1 MISDSL
7 RRVVVEGVLPQVDCG
22 RFPIKRALGE
32 TVAVTADIHADG
44 HDALAAVTMYRRAGE
59 DAWREV
65 PMEATGNDRWQAG
78 FTVDALGDVR
88 VHRRRLDRPFGSWRS
103 ELSKKFGA
111 GQDVASELLEGAALI
126 RETVARLQPMVAATG
141 QRPAGSDS
149 KAVTLLADRAATLE
163 AIATAQGERVVQALS
178 EELHRLMDAHPDR
191 SRATRFD
198 RVLGVIVERERAR
211 VRRVVRDVSAV
222 GGHRPV
228 AQRHVRRGGRA
239 AALRRGDGLR
249 RPLPAAD
256 PSDRPQLP
264 QGTATT
270 R

>member
-78 FTVDALGDVR
+78 FKVDALGEYEYTVEGWIDK
-88 VHRRRLDRPFGSWRS
+88 FGSWRS

-126 RETVARLQPMVAATG
+126 RETVARLEP
-141 QRPAGSDS
+141 
-149 KAVTLLADRAATLE
+149 
-163 AIATAQGERVVQALS
+163 
-178 EELHRLMDAHPDR
+178 R
-191 SRATRFD
+191 SRPRVSGPPVRTRRRSPFS
-198 RVLGVIVERERAR
+198 RTGRPRSRQSPRPRASAWCR
-211 VRRVVRDVSAV
+211 PCRRSST
-222 GGHRPV
+222 G
-228 AQRHVRRGGRA
+228 
-239 AALRRGDGLR
+239 
-249 RPLPAAD
+249 
-256 PSDRPQLP
+256 
-264 QGTATT
+264 
-270 R
+270 